1 MPRWLLPQALDT
13 FPRLADDSTRKVLA
27 LRTNRRCARRI
38 WGSGSRWTWHDV
50 AEEVRALA
58 CGLAEMGFRR
68 GENLAIVGENRPR
81 MYMMMTAVQC
91 LGGVPLPL
99 YQDAVAS
106 EMLFVLLDAE
116 VRFVFVEDQEQVD
129 KVLEIQANCRSS
141 SIVLYDD
148 PRGMRHYTLA
158 VHPRHPRVD
167 GDGADSQPQ
176 PSGSAGQRGRAGAAD
191 DVSVMLY
198 TSGNDRQ
205 AEGRAPDASRLH
217 QRGARRGRFRSS
229 DRR

>member
-1 MPRWLLPQALDT
+1 VQLPRCTIAIGKNRLESQAKNRQQGLAVTLWRRMHRRRQDAGDGFFQARDT
-13 FPRLADDSTRKVLA
+13 FPRLLLQHAQVRGDKPAMREKDLG
-27 LRTNRRCARRI
+27 I
-38 WGSGSRWTWHDV
+38 WQSWTWHDV
-50 AEEVRALA
+50 AEEVRAIA

-81 MYMMMTAVQC
+81 MYMMMTAAQC

-129 KVLEIQANCRSS
+129 KVLEIQAEVAAARTSALRRSAWHAPLH
-141 SIVLYDD
+141 V
-148 PRGMRHYTLA
+148 A

-167 GDGADSQPQ
+167 GHGAD
-176 PSGSAGQRGRAGAAD
+176 
-191 DVSVMLY
+191 
-198 TSGNDRQ
+198 T
-205 AEGRAPDASRLH
+205 
-217 QRGARRGRFRSS
+217 
-229 DRR
+229 